1 MTWKRFLV
9 VKYLCNMEFF
19 ISEQQLKVILM
30 EQDRSRMS
38 DYMKKLY
45 NFTNTLVNK
54 ASKMYRLNVKMLL
67 TWGASVAGL
76 VMPLDNYIRT
86 GRFNLNEE
94 QTILVLVGVAM
105 MLFYNTRK
113 TTSKVIEK
121 IREENLEDV
130 FQVLLRKATELKVSF
145 VDFLKAINVTVGNLM
160 EIVSYSFLIP
170 IITDIQKV
178 AQKTSSISETAAMIA
193 QRLIASGVIVI
204 SAQVLTSL
212 IKKLLKR
219 FK

>member
-45 NFTNTLVNK
+45 NFTSTLVNK
-54 ASKMYRLNVKMLL
+54 ASKIYGLNVKMLL

-113 TTSKVIEK
+113 TTSKVVEK

-130 FQVLLRKATELKVSF
+130 FQVLLRKTTELKVSF
-145 VDFLKAINVTVGNLM
+145 IDFLKAINVTVGNLL

-170 IITDIQKV
+170 IITDIQKI
-178 AQKTSSISETAAMIA
+178 AQKTSSISETASMIA

>member
-1 MTWKRFLV
+1 
-9 VKYLCNMEFF
+9 
-19 ISEQQLKVILM
+19 
-30 EQDRSRMS
+30 
-38 DYMKKLY
+38 
-45 NFTNTLVNK
+45 
-54 ASKMYRLNVKMLL
+54 
-67 TWGASVAGL
+67 
-76 VMPLDNYIRT
+76 
-86 GRFNLNEE
+86 
-94 QTILVLVGVAM
+94 LVGVAM

>member
-45 NFTNTLVNK
+45 NFTSTLVNK
-54 ASKMYRLNVKMLL
+54 ASKIYGLNVKMLL

-113 TTSKVIEK
+113 TTSKVVEK

-145 VDFLKAINVTVGNLM
+145 IDFLKAINVTVGNLL

-170 IITDIQKV
+170 IITDIQKI
-178 AQKTSSISETAAMIA
+178 AQKTSSISETASMIA

>member
-54 ASKMYRLNVKMLL
+54 AIKIYGLNVKMLL

-145 VDFLKAINVTVGNLM
+145 VDFLKAINVTVGNLL

>member
-1 MTWKRFLV
+1 
-9 VKYLCNMEFF
+9 MEFF

-45 NFTNTLVNK
+45 NFTNTLVTK
-54 ASKMYRLNVKMLL
+54 ISRIYGLNVKMLL

-76 VMPLDNYIRT
+76 ILPLDNYIRS
-86 GRFNLNEE
+86 GRFNLSEN
-94 QTILVLVGVAM
+94 QITLILVGVGM

-113 TTSKVIEK
+113 TTNKVIEK
-121 IREENLEDV
+121 IREEKLENV

-145 VDFLKAINVTVGNLM
+145 VDFMGSLNVTLGNFL
-160 EIVSYSFLIP
+160 EVVSYSFLVP
-170 IITDIQKV
+170 IITDIQKI
-178 AQKTSSISETAAMIA
+178 AQKTSSISEAAAMIA
-193 QRLIASGVIVI
+193 QRLIASGVIVVG
-204 SAQVLTSL
+204 AQALTSL
-212 IKKLLKR
+212 IKKLLKK

>member
-1 MTWKRFLV
+1 
-9 VKYLCNMEFF
+9 
-19 ISEQQLKVILM
+19 
-30 EQDRSRMS
+30 
-38 DYMKKLY
+38 MKKLY

-54 ASKMYRLNVKMLL
+54 ASKIYVLNVKLLL

-145 VDFLKAINVTVGNLM
+145 VDFLKAINVTVGNLL

>member
-1 MTWKRFLV
+1 
-9 VKYLCNMEFF
+9 MEFF

-45 NFTNTLVNK
+45 NFTNTLVTK
-54 ASKMYRLNVKMLL
+54 ISRIYGLNVKMLL

-76 VMPLDNYIRT
+76 ILPLDNYIRS
-86 GRFNLNEE
+86 GRFNLSEN
-94 QTILVLVGVAM
+94 QITLILVGVGM

-113 TTSKVIEK
+113 TTNKVIEK
-121 IREENLEDV
+121 IREEKLENV

-145 VDFLKAINVTVGNLM
+145 VDFMGSLNVTLGNFL
-160 EIVSYSFLIP
+160 EVVAYSFLVP
-170 IITDIQKV
+170 IITDIQKI
-178 AQKTSSISETAAMIA
+178 AQKTSSISEAATIIA
-193 QRLIASGVIVI
+193 QRLIASGVVVI
-204 SAQVLTSL
+204 GAQALTAV
-212 IKKLLKR
+212 IKKLLKK

>member
-54 ASKMYRLNVKMLL
+54 ASKIYGLNVKMLL

-145 VDFLKAINVTVGNLM
+145 VDFLKAINVTVGNLL

-204 SAQVLTSL
+204 SAQALTSL

>member
-1 MTWKRFLV
+1 
-9 VKYLCNMEFF
+9 MEFF

-45 NFTNTLVNK
+45 NFTNTLVTK
-54 ASKMYRLNVKMLL
+54 ISRIYGLNVKMLL

-76 VMPLDNYIRT
+76 ILPLDNYIRS
-86 GRFNLNEE
+86 GRFNLSEN
-94 QTILVLVGVAM
+94 QITLILVGVGM

-113 TTSKVIEK
+113 TTNKVIEK
-121 IREENLEDV
+121 IREEKLENV

-145 VDFLKAINVTVGNLM
+145 VDFMGSLNVTLGNFL
-160 EIVSYSFLIP
+160 EVVSYSFLVP
-170 IITDIQKV
+170 IITDIQKI
-178 AQKTSSISETAAMIA
+178 AQKTSSISEAATIIA
-193 QRLIASGVIVI
+193 QRLIASGVVVI
-204 SAQVLTSL
+204 GAQALTAV
-212 IKKLLKR
+212 IKKLLKK

>member
-54 ASKMYRLNVKMLL
+54 ASKIYGLNVKMLL

-145 VDFLKAINVTVGNLM
+145 VDFLKAINVTVGNLL

>member
-1 MTWKRFLV
+1 
-9 VKYLCNMEFF
+9 MEFF

-38 DYMKKLY
+38 DSMRKLY
-45 NFTNTLVNK
+45 NFTNTLVKN
-54 ASKMYRLNVKMLL
+54 ASRLYGLNLKMLL

-86 GRFNLNEE
+86 GRFNLNDD
-94 QTILVLVGVAM
+94 QITLILAGVAM

-113 TTSKVIEK
+113 TTNKVIEK
-121 IREENLEDV
+121 IREEKLENV
-130 FQVLLRKATELKVSF
+130 FQVILLKATELKVSF
-145 VDFLKAINVTVGNLM
+145 IDFMKAINVTIGNIL
-160 EIVSYSFLIP
+160 EVVSYSFLIP
-170 IITDIQKV
+170 IITDIQKI
-178 AQKTSSISETAAMIA
+178 AQKTSSTSEAAIMIA
-193 QRLIASGVIVI
+193 QRLIASGVVVI
-204 SAQVLTSL
+204 SAQALTSI

>member
-1 MTWKRFLV
+1 
-9 VKYLCNMEFF
+9 MEFF

-30 EQDRSRMS
+30 EQDRSSMS

-45 NFTNTLVNK
+45 DFTNTLVKKSNK
-54 ASKMYRLNVKMLL
+54 IYGLNVKMLL

-94 QTILVLVGVAM
+94 QITLILVGVAM

-113 TTSKVIEK
+113 VTPKIIEK
-121 IREENLEDV
+121 IREEKLENV

-145 VDFLKAINVTVGNLM
+145 IDFMKALNISLGNFL
-160 EIVSYSFLIP
+160 EVVSYSFLIP
-170 IITDIQKV
+170 IITDIQKI
-178 AQKTSSISETAAMIA
+178 AQKTSSISEAATIIS
-193 QRLIASGVIVI
+193 QRIIASGVVVI
-204 SAQVLTSL
+204 GAQTLTAI

>member
-54 ASKMYRLNVKMLL
+54 ASKIYGLNVKMLL

>member
-30 EQDRSRMS
+30 EQDRSSMS

-45 NFTNTLVNK
+45 DFTNTLVKKANK
-54 ASKMYRLNVKMLL
+54 IYGLNVKMLL

-94 QTILVLVGVAM
+94 QITLILVGVAM

-113 TTSKVIEK
+113 VTPKIIEK
-121 IREENLEDV
+121 IREEKLENV

-145 VDFLKAINVTVGNLM
+145 IDFMKALNISLGNFL
-160 EIVSYSFLIP
+160 EVVSYSFLIP
-170 IITDIQKV
+170 IITDIQKI
-178 AQKTSSISETAAMIA
+178 AQKTSSISEAATMIS
-193 QRLIASGVIVI
+193 QRIIASGVVVI
-204 SAQVLTSL
+204 GAQTLTAI

>member
-54 ASKMYRLNVKMLL
+54 ASKIYGLNVKMLL

-145 VDFLKAINVTVGNLM
+145 IDFLKAINVTVGNLL

>member
-1 MTWKRFLV
+1 
-9 VKYLCNMEFF
+9 MEFF

-54 ASKMYRLNVKMLL
+54 ASKIYRLNVKMLL

>member
-1 MTWKRFLV
+1 
-9 VKYLCNMEFF
+9 MEFF

-30 EQDRSRMS
+30 EQDRSSMS

-45 NFTNTLVNK
+45 DFTNTLVKKANK
-54 ASKMYRLNVKMLL
+54 IYGLNVKMLL

-94 QTILVLVGVAM
+94 QITLILVGVAM

-113 TTSKVIEK
+113 VTPKIIEK
-121 IREENLEDV
+121 IREEKLENV

-145 VDFLKAINVTVGNLM
+145 IDFMKALNISLGNFL
-160 EIVSYSFLIP
+160 EVVSYSFLIP
-170 IITDIQKV
+170 IITDIQKI
-178 AQKTSSISETAAMIA
+178 AQKTSSISEAATMIS
-193 QRLIASGVIVI
+193 QRIIASGVVVI
-204 SAQVLTSL
+204 GAQTLTAI

>member
-54 ASKMYRLNVKMLL
+54 ASKIYRLNVKMLL

>member
-1 MTWKRFLV
+1 
-9 VKYLCNMEFF
+9 MEFF